1 MTMSPLNQAWQ
12 SLSLSARLMLVSG
25 AALTLLGTMYFTLV
39 VKSEISFHHEDLHER
54 LRYELDFITPALAE
68 PAVVG
73 DYSLIQQ
80 MLDVRVKQP
89 NIVHIAWVDNRGNR
103 IESVEDDSHPK
114 APDWFVRWVDFPRFD
129 RAKDIVVGGQPYGRV
144 ELRLTTTPATNKVW
158 ASLQDKLEVL
168 LLCIGILFS
177 LTLATVGNALRPLY
191 ALGAVARKFGQG
203 DHSVRMTPAGP
214 PEMIA
219 CVSAFNSMADNIQNL
234 LLSVREGDARN
245 EMLALIVEQS
255 SVAIITTDLNGIVT
269 SWNAAASELYC
280 YSAEEA
286 IGKSTAML
294 YTVDRHEEA
303 AHQAAHRTLLNDGG
317 KSVSIETRHVARHGT
332 VLDIFA
338 NISPL
343 YGAEGSHIG
352 EIIVIR
358 DITRQKQAEEA
369 LFKETERA
377 QVTLAS
383 IADAV
388 ITTDTQ
394 GNVEYLNPVAEKLL
408 GWTSSEAHGQPLD
421 IVFHGINEASGEP
434 IENQIDKLTRDSS
447 TNGVREDA
455 VLAPR
460 AGGEIPIQLTAASI
474 SDREGQIIGSVLVFR
489 DVSASHNMA
498 RQLTWQA
505 THDALTSLVNR
516 REFGRCLESL
526 AETAEREG
534 REHALLYMD
543 LDQFKVVNDTCGHLA
558 GDELLRQLSALLNN
572 RVRASDT
579 LARLGG
585 DEFGVLLK
593 DCKEKQALELAETLR
608 ATVAEFRFAWQDKLF
623 TVGVSIGVVSIKG
636 GGANNADLLALA
648 DAACYQA
655 KDKGRNRVEAAPQD
669 KEMAHGRSEML
680 WVSKIHTALEQDRL
694 ILHCQ
699 RISPIVAGGRPHY
712 EVLLR
717 MRDDEGNLIMPMA
730 FIPAAERY
738 NMMQIIDR
746 KVITMVFEMLEKR
759 AWDGRPENLMTMSIN
774 LSGISLS
781 DEHLLDFLRQ
791 QFRRYKVHPREI
803 CFEIT
808 ETAAIANLMQAV
820 VLIKELKAM
829 GCRFSLDD
837 FGSGLSSFAYLKNL
851 PVDYLKI
858 DGSFVRDMAH
868 DPIDAA
874 MVQAISNIGHVMG
887 IQTIAEWVED
897 EVTLGMLKKIG
908 VDYAQGYLIARP
920 EPIEQVMWAAAPIA
934 AFTSIDEAA

>member
-1 MTMSPLNQAWQ
+1 MRTSAFNQAWQ

-25 AALTLLGTMYFTLV
+25 AALTLLGTMYFSLV
-39 VKSEISFHHEDLHER
+39 VKSEVNFHREDLHER
-54 LRYELDFITPALAE
+54 LGFELDFITPALAE
-68 PAVVG
+68 PAVIG
-73 DYSLIQQ
+73 DYNLIQQ

-89 NIVHIAWVDNRGNR
+89 NIVHIVWVDNRGNR
-103 IESVEDDSHPK
+103 IESAEEDSLPT
-114 APDWFVRWVDFPRFD
+114 APDWFVRWIDFPRFD
-129 RAKDIVVGGQPYGRV
+129 QTKEIVVGGQPYGKV
-144 ELRLTTTPATNKVW
+144 ELRLTATPATNKVW
-158 ASLQDKLEVL
+158 SSLQDKLEAL
-168 LLCIGILFS
+168 LLCIGILFA
-177 LTLATVGNALRPLY
+177 LTLTTVGNALRPLY

-214 PEMIA
+214 PEMFA
-219 CVSAFNSMADNIQNL
+219 CVNAFNSMADNIQNL
-234 LLSVREGDARN
+234 LVSVREGDARN
-245 EMLALIVEQS
+245 KMLALIVEQS
-255 SVAIITTDLNGIVT
+255 SVAIITTDLNGIIT

-280 YSAEEA
+280 YSEEEA

-294 YTVDRHEEA
+294 FTADGQDEVANRM
-303 AHQAAHRTLLNDGG
+303 LLNGG
-317 KSVSIETRHVARHGT
+317 EKSVSIETRHVARLGG

-343 YGAEGSHIG
+343 YGAEGRHIG

-408 GWTSSEAHGQPLD
+408 GWTSQEAHGHPLD
-421 IVFHGINEASGEP
+421 TVFHGIDEATGEP
-434 IENQIDKLTRDSS
+434 IENPIKKLMRDSS
-447 TNGVREDA
+447 TNGVREDV

-460 AGGEIPIQLTAASI
+460 AGGQTPIQLTAASI

-516 REFGRCLESL
+516 REFGRCLDNL
-526 AETAEREG
+526 VETAERDG
-534 REHALLYMD
+534 REHALLYLD

-572 RVRASDT
+572 RVRGSDT

-593 DCKEKQALELAETLR
+593 DCKEKQALELAEILR

-636 GGANNADLLALA
+636 GGNNNADILALA

-680 WVSKIHTALEQDRL
+680 WLSKINTALEKDRL

-699 RISPIVAGGRPHY
+699 RISPIASGGRQHY
-712 EVLLR
+712 EALLR
-717 MRDDEGNLIMPMA
+717 MRDDEDKLIMPMA

-738 NMMQIIDR
+738 NMMQVIDR
-746 KVITMVFEMLEKR
+746 KVITMVFELLEQR
-759 AWDGRPENLMTMSIN
+759 AWDGLPENLMTMCIN

-781 DEHLLDFLRQ
+781 DEHLLEFLQ
-791 QFRRYKVHPREI
+791 LQFRRYKVHPREI

-808 ETAAIANLMQAV
+808 ETAAIANLTQAV
-820 VLIKELKAM
+820 ALIKELKAM
-829 GCRFSLDD
+829 GCRFALDD

-874 MVQAISNIGHVMG
+874 MVQAISDIGHVMG

-897 EVTLGMLKKIG
+897 DLTLGMLKKIG
-908 VDYAQGYLIARP
+908 VDYAQGYLIGKP
-920 EPIEQVMWAAAPIA
+920 VPIEQIMWENQQAMEISLFEKAA
-934 AFTSIDEAA
+934 